1 MNEQNELLSKLHDI
15 KPLVEIP
22 DNSFFIFIILIFLGI
37 LILISIVFFI
47 IKIVKNRKKSDRKKY
62 FEILENI
69 DFSESKQSAYIITKY
84 TRLLAR
90 NEREKRL
97 CEELIEEL
105 DNYKYKKE
113 VEIIDNK
120 IKAKFSNFMDVL
132 DV

>member
-22 DNSFFIFIILIFLGI
+22 DNSFFIFIALITFGI
-37 LILISIVFFI
+37 LLLISLIFFI
-47 IKIVKNRKKSDRKKY
+47 IKQIKNRKKSDRKKY

-69 DFSESKQSAYIITKY
+69 NFENPKQSAYTITKY

-97 CEELIEEL
+97 CEELIDEL
-105 DNYKYKKE
+105 EKYKYKKD
-113 VEIIDNK
+113 VETIDST